1 MEDSNLSNNISN
13 KNYDENNNKIYRNYS
28 VSFNEFPKNFVP
40 IIKPKN
46 IIFGNEE
53 DIIPFSLQNESTKE
67 NNYINDNNNK
77 CFCPH
82 IYCSKIINSN
92 SFVKKKKNTILS
104 KLIEKKKLSLLTI
117 F

>member
-1 MEDSNLSNNISN
+1 MEDAPSSNNISN
-13 KNYDENNNKIYRNYS
+13 KNYDNNKIYRNYS

-104 KLIEKKKLSLLTI
+104 KLIEKKKLGLLSI

>member
-13 KNYDENNNKIYRNYS
+13 KNYDENNNKIYSNYS
-28 VSFNEFPKNFVP
+28 VSFNEIPKNFVP
-40 IIKPKN
+40 IIKPKK

-77 CFCPH
+77 YFYPH

-92 SFVKKKKNTILS
+92 SFIKKKKNTILS

>member
-1 MEDSNLSNNISN
+1 MEDAPLSNNISN
-13 KNYDENNNKIYRNYS
+13 KNYDNNKIYRNYS

-67 NNYINDNNNK
+67 NNYINGNNNK

-104 KLIEKKKLSLLTI
+104 KLIEKTKLGLLNI

>member
-13 KNYDENNNKIYRNYS
+13 KNYDENNNKIYSNYS
-28 VSFNEFPKNFVP
+28 VSFNEIPKNFVP
-40 IIKPKN
+40 IIKPKK

-67 NNYINDNNNK
+67 NNYNNDNNNK
-77 CFCPH
+77 YFYPH